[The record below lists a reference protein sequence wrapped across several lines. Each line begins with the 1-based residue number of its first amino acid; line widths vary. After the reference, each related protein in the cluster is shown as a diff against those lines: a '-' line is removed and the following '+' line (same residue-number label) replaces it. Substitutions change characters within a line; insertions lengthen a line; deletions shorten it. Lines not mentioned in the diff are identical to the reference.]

1 MATCM
6 ICLGQ
11 TRGEEQAHPACAER
25 LFGTTALPVL
35 EFELGELYAIASRQ
49 AGKLSISGA
58 QEKVSLRLSGDGLRL
73 EPAETGGQYILKPEP
88 SRFSALPQNE
98 HLTMRLAS
106 LVEIE
111 TPPFGLVRLK
121 DGAIA
126 YVVKRFDRLAG
137 GGKLPVEDF
146 CQLGEIQ
153 PKDKYELG
161 SAELCV
167 RLLRKYASEPLIE
180 IRKLFRL
187 LLFGWWT
194 ANGDMH
200 MKNFSLITGEDGT
213 RRLSPAYDLVNT
225 RLVLPDD
232 DSLAVMMC
240 GRKKKITRRKW
251 LDFAEYCR
259 IPRRAA
265 ERLVEEQIGAADE
278 AVRLVGASFLPE
290 KQKLAYERILRED
303 TEILRGG
310 SYPTGEAGT
319 PDQETKDNSA

>member
-1 MATCM
+1 MATCR

-11 TRGEEQAHPACAER
+11 TRGEEQAHPACAR
-25 LFGTTALPVL
+25 DLFGTPTLPSL

-58 QEKVSLRLSGDGLRL
+58 QEKISLRLSEGGDRL
-73 EPAETGGQYILKPEP
+73 EPAEKGGNYILKPEP

-106 LVEIE
+106 LTEIE
-111 TPPFGLVRLK
+111 TLPFGLVRLK
-121 DGAIA
+121 DQALA
-126 YVVKRFDRLAG
+126 YVIKRFDRLPG
-137 GGKLPVEDF
+137 GGKLQVEDF

-167 RLLRKYASEPLIE
+167 RLLRKYATEPLVE

-200 MKNFSLITGEDGT
+200 LKNFSLLTGADGL

-225 RLVLPDD
+225 RLVMPED

-240 GRKKKITRRKW
+240 GRKRKITRRKW
-251 LDFAEYCR
+251 LDLAEYGK
-259 IPRRAA
+259 IPKRAA
-265 ERLVEEQIGAADE
+265 ESLVEAQIGVAEE
-278 AVRLVGASFLPE
+278 AVRLIHASFLPE
-290 KQKLAYERILRED
+290 KQKDAYERILRENS
-303 TEILRGG
+303 EILKGRGHPPG
-310 SYPTGEAGT
+310 DAGVPDTGT
-319 PDQETKDNSA
+319 T